1 MEAAYDAAMVQRR
14 KLMKAK
20 VQKRKHVK
28 NADNLLAGADG
39 WLKCK
44 LIP

>member
-1 MEAAYDAAMVQRR
+1 MEAAYDAAMVQQRN
-14 KLMKAK
+14 LMKAK
-20 VQKRKHVK
+20 VQKKKHLK
-28 NADNLLAGADG
+28 DAENLLAGADV